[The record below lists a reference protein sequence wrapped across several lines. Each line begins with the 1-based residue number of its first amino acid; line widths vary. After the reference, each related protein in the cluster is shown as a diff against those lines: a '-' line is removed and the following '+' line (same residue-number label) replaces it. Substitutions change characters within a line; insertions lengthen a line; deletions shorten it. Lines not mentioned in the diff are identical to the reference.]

1 MKIFELNAPFVTPRD
16 IELPPVD
23 KYGMFHGQYYR
34 PMDEARIVR
43 GSTRTVFSGLKFDR
57 RFEGLST
64 NETRI
69 ITALQFHPYIID
81 IREQYATCDER
92 TLHLALRHGER
103 MKRLQMTT
111 VDVIVTFVLHNSKVL
126 HYHTIP
132 IKPADHVPDKADL
145 ERERKEENF
154 MAQLGSTWEL
164 ILGDAISQRQHV
176 NNLVL
181 LSYVLETDIHA
192 WYDAAG
198 KFSRILL
205 RSDSTKGMAGDV
217 LDRVSRRAGVSL
229 SDAFRLFAVG
239 VAFGFLRLDHSMPF
253 SKDHSLF
260 LDDGTAQSRR
270 TPVASTPTSLLMAGG
285 WL

>member
-23 KYGMFHGQYYR
+23 RYGMFHGQHYA
-34 PMDEARIVR
+34 PLDEARVAR
-43 GSTRTVFSGLKFDR
+43 ASTRTAFSGLKFNR

-69 ITALQFHPYIID
+69 ITALQFHPYAVD
-81 IREQYATCDER
+81 VREQYATCDER

-111 VDVIVTFVLHNSKVL
+111 VDVIVTYVLPNSKVL
-126 HYHTIP
+126 HYHTIS
-132 IKPADHVPDKADL
+132 IKPKDHVPDEADL
-145 ERERKEENF
+145 KRERKEENY
-154 MAQLGSTWEL
+154 MAQLGWTWEL
-164 ILGDAISQRQHV
+164 IRGDAISLRHHV

-181 LSYVLETDIHA
+181 LSYVRETNIYA

-198 KFSRILL
+198 KFSKTLL
-205 RSDSTKGMAGDV
+205 RSDTTKGTTGDV
-217 LDRVSRRAGVSL
+217 LERVGKRAGVSL

-239 VAFGFLRLDHSMPF
+239 VAFGFLRIDHSMPF

-260 LDDGTAQSRR
+260 LDDGSVQSER
-270 TPVASTPTSLLMAGG
+270 PSVASTPTSLLMSWG